1 MTNWQGAWYVS
12 RLRYIQYIQLNTFE
26 WRTTPAGLPGE
37 TLGKTFPREE
47 LLGFVTVTFFPYIYI
62 YIHMYMYISS
72 LPIIDYKFLM
82 TNSSFTILNSTSYPE
97 ES

>member
-1 MTNWQGAWYVS
+1 MTNWQRARCVS
-12 RLRYIQYIQLNTFE
+12 RLRYIQYIQLNPYE
-26 WRTTPAGLPGE
+26 WRRTTPAGLPGE
-37 TLGKTFPREE
+37 TLGKTFPRRE

-62 YIHMYMYISS
+62 YMYMYISS
-72 LPIIDYKFLM
+72 LPIIDHKFLM